1 MRLRRAPVEADTPC
15 LRYDLL
21 PNHLCS
27 LMAPQD
33 STAPNGTSP
42 ENRAS
47 DESSS
52 PESPLLQGNPSSGGD
67 TETGGTGEGIDRNI
81 ETPVFTPTR
90 VAAGL
95 AAFLIVG
102 ALAYGVW
109 DTATGGR
116 VLNVDREKVTISTV
130 GQGDFQEFIAVTGTA
145 VPEKTVFL
153 SAEEGGRIEAVPA
166 RAGAQV
172 RAGDPILRLSNNDL
186 RLELAD
192 TETRLAEQRSNMQQ
206 LRMSMEERRLSLQR
220 DLANIRNQIRQLERQ
235 FKRQK
240 RLHDQDLI
248 ADRAFQRTR
257 DDLRYQRR
265 RLELTRSAYRQDSL
279 SFRSQLQQQR
289 QQRQRL
295 DEQYEVIQES
305 VESLTVRAPIN
316 GQLTSLNAEV
326 GQTIGRGQRIGRVDN
341 TDDFKLRAQVDE
353 FYIERVQHG
362 QTATTDAL
370 GDTARTLVVDRVY
383 PEVEDGRF
391 EVDLAVQGGSPRGLR
406 RGQTARLRLQ
416 LGQPQ
421 EATLL
426 ARGGFYQSTG
436 GNWAYVLAEGEDMA
450 VRRSIRLGRQNPNHF
465 EVLEGLAPGDKV
477 ITSSYDTFGDADRL
491 SLQ

>member
-1 MRLRRAPVEADTPC
+1 
-15 LRYDLL
+15 
-21 PNHLCS
+21 
-27 LMAPQD
+27 MAPHG
-33 STAPNGTSP
+33 STAPNGASP
-42 ENRAS
+42 EDRAS
-47 DESSS
+47 DDQASS
-52 PESPLLQGNPSSGGD
+52 ESPLLRGTPSSGD
-67 TETGGTGEGIDRNI
+67 APETGGTGEGIDRSI

-95 AAFLIVG
+95 AAVLLLG

-109 DTATGGR
+109 TTATGGQ
-116 VLNVDREKVTISTV
+116 VYNVDRDKVTVSRV
-130 GQGDFQEFIAVTGTA
+130 QQGDFQEFIAVTGTA

-153 SAEEGGRIEAVPA
+153 SAEEGGRVEAVPT

-172 RAGDPILRLSNNDL
+172 QAGTPILRLSNNDL

-192 TETRLAEQRSNMQQ
+192 TETRLAEQRSSMQQ

-220 DLANIRNQIRQLERQ
+220 DLADIRNQIRRLERE

-240 RLHDQDLI
+240 RLHEQDLI
-248 ADRAFQRTR
+248 ADRTFQRTR

-265 RLELTRSAYRQDSL
+265 RLELTQSAYRQDSL

-289 QQRQRL
+289 RQRQRL

-305 VESLTVRAPIN
+305 VESLTVRAPID
-316 GQLTSLNAEV
+316 GQLTSLDAEV
-326 GQTIGRGQRIGRVDN
+326 GQTIGRGERIGRVDN
-341 TDDFKLRAQVDE
+341 TEDFKLRAQVDE

-370 GDTARTLVVDRVY
+370 GDTSHTLTVDRIY

-391 EVDLAVQGGSPRGLR
+391 EVDLAVQGGSPPGLR

-421 EATLL
+421 AATLL

-436 GNWAYVLAEGEDMA
+436 GNWAYVLTDDGSSA
-450 VRRSIRLGRQNPNHF
+450 VRRPIRLGRQNPNHF
-465 EVLEGLAPGDKV
+465 EVLDGLEPGDRV

-491 SLQ
+491 SLE